1 MNHAE
6 TSIAQFPGRE
16 IPVLEW
22 SDGEPGPPIIMLS
35 GSGSASDWAGLAAG
49 LATDYRMLA
58 LEKSEWPLLMEAIWA
73 SGEPAVLVAQG
84 DAAGPAIQVAIEA
97 PGSVRAAVLVD
108 YALPAGWWQAAESR
122 HAVSSLQGPAERR
135 DLSRRRGRPSRSNS
149 RQQPDRAGKLR
160 RMAGRLKRHPS
171 CRGDSAV
178 PVATGRALRRVRN
191 SGPGLKRYRPNSS

>member
-73 SGEPAVLVAQG
+73 SGEPAILVAQG

-108 YALPAGWWQAAESR
+108 YALPAGAASPVSLVMPCLVFR
-122 HAVSSLQGPAERR
+122 GRQSDVTSHADAVALHEAIPGSNLIEPENCAAWPDDSSATPLAEAIRLF
-135 DLSRRRGRPSRSNS
+135 LSRLGAPFAEYETAD
-149 RQQPDRAGKLR
+149 QA
-160 RMAGRLKRHPS
+160 
-171 CRGDSAV
+171 
-178 PVATGRALRRVRN
+178 
-191 SGPGLKRYRPNSS
+191 

>member
-1 MNHAE
+1 MNHVD

-22 SDGEPGPPIIMLS
+22 SDGEPRPPIIMLS
-35 GSGSASDWAGLAAG
+35 GSGAASDWGNLATG

-84 DAAGPAIQVAIEA
+84 DAAGPAIQCAIEA

-108 YALPAGWWQAAESR
+108 YALPAGAVGPTGLAMPCLVFRGRQSDVTSHADAVALHEAIPGSHLIEPENCAAWPDDSTASALEESVR
-122 HAVSSLQGPAERR
+122 LF
-135 DLSRRRGRPSRSNS
+135 LSRLGAPFAEYETAD
-149 RQQPDRAGKLR
+149 QA
-160 RMAGRLKRHPS
+160 
-171 CRGDSAV
+171 
-178 PVATGRALRRVRN
+178 
-191 SGPGLKRYRPNSS
+191 

>member
-22 SDGEPGPPIIMLS
+22 SDGEPRPPIIMLA

-73 SGEPAVLVAQG
+73 SGEPAILVAQG

-108 YALPAGWWQAAESR
+108 YALPAGAASPVSLVMPCLVFR
-122 HAVSSLQGPAERR
+122 GRQSDVTSHADAVALHEAIPGSNLIEPENCAAWPDDSSATPLAEAIRLF
-135 DLSRRRGRPSRSNS
+135 LSRLGAPFAEYETAD
-149 RQQPDRAGKLR
+149 QA
-160 RMAGRLKRHPS
+160 
-171 CRGDSAV
+171 
-178 PVATGRALRRVRN
+178 
-191 SGPGLKRYRPNSS
+191 